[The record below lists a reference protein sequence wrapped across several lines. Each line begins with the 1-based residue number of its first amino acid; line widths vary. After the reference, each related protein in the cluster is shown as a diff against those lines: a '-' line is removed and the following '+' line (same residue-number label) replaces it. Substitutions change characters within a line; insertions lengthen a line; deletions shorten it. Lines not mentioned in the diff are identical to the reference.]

1 MSLFGEK
8 CVRCGE
14 RTRNTY
20 EDKPTCDA
28 CRDEIELALAEA
40 KEEKRACPVHGGILK
55 KELAHGVIID
65 RCPTCQGVWL
75 DPGELERMNHDVA
88 EEVWK
93 ALAYGR
99 PLG

>member
-1 MSLFGEK
+1 MTPARRSL
-8 CVRCGE
+8 
-14 RTRNTY
+14 TRS
-20 EDKPTCDA
+20 DA
-28 CRDEIELALAEA
+28 VLLIAILAVVASVALAALSPSGGGVDDRARAIEA
-40 KEEKRACPVHGGILK
+40 QL
-55 KELAHGVIID
+55 

-75 DPGELERMNHDVA
+75 DPGELERLNNDVA